1 MVLFRSPTGF
11 VVSGVGDSHSR
22 FRLAANRDAFP
33 RLNKTTGSLGL
44 VLPLGDFFVGDRK
57 RNFFFLGDKQL
68 LGVRGDGGDRGDGGG
83 EVWCRSATEV
93 GEAGGDRGLRRP
105 CIVPDSPRRF
115 AGSRLGCVILL
126 RPGEGSFSVPN
137 GTSMATV
144 ECSRGRKLM
153 LRNVNEDFLL
163 GRAELYGLREERES
177 DRAYVLVDEGT
188 NQ

>member
-1 MVLFRSPTGF
+1 MVLFRSPAGF

-33 RLNKTTGSLGL
+33 RLSKTTGSLGL

-57 RNFFFLGDKQL
+57 RNFFFLGDEQL
-68 LGVRGDGGDRGDGGG
+68 LGVRGDG
-83 EVWCRSATEV
+83 VWCRSATEV
-93 GEAGGDRGLRRP
+93 GEGGAERGLRRP

-126 RPGEGSFSVPN
+126 RPGDGGFSVPN

-163 GRAELYGLREERES
+163 GRAELHGMREERECE
-177 DRAYVLVDEGT
+177 RATG
-188 NQ
+188 